1 MRVSVIIAVYKDV
14 ASLSLIIQSLK
25 RQTYKNFEVIIA
37 EDGENRQM
45 REFVSTINGLDIKHT
60 TQEDIGIRKA
70 RSQNNGIIASSGE
83 YLIFIDGDCIP
94 YTTFIEAHVALA
106 EKGTVLSG
114 RRVNLSESLTRKIKI
129 NHLDILDIEKRLYK
143 YIALAFEKNS
153 KYEYGVY
160 LSPTGW
166 LYPLLSKLRKRNT
179 SILGCNFSCFRE
191 GMVSI
196 NGFDE
201 GYGETSLSDD
211 TDLDWRFRAYALQI
225 KSCKNVANMFHLWH
239 PYNERDSGSYYWEKM
254 IKNKEINKFVCETG
268 LNSNAKSFC
277 RKYVTA
283 SDV

>member
-1 MRVSVIIAVYKDV
+1 MRVSLIIAVYKDV
-14 ASLSLIIQSLK
+14 ESLALIIQALK

-37 EDGENRQM
+37 EDGESSAM
-45 REFVSTINGLDIKHT
+45 KGFVASIEGLDVKHT
-60 TQEDIGIRKA
+60 TQEDIGVRKA
-70 RSQNNGIIASSGE
+70 RSQNNGILASSGE

-94 YTTFIEAHVALA
+94 YTTFIEAHAALA
-106 EKGTVLSG
+106 QRRAVLSG
-114 RRVNLSESLTRKIKI
+114 RRVNLSEALTRKIK
-129 NHLDILDIEKRLYK
+129 HHELDVIDIEKRLYK

-160 LSPTGW
+160 LSPKGW

-191 GMVSI
+191 DMSAI

-211 TDLDWRFRAYALQI
+211 TDLDWRFRACGLEI

-239 PYNERDSGSYYWEKM
+239 TYNERDIGPFYWNKM
-254 IKNKEINKFVCETG
+254 VENQKENRFVCEKG
-268 LNSNAKSFC
+268 LN
-277 RKYVTA
+277 THP
-283 SDV
+283 